1 MITRGIETKLMPTKP
16 RRKTNMSDTPDSVT
30 NRSEIVFLYDAVDAN
45 PNGNPLS
52 GANRP
57 RIDPQTQQAIVT
69 DVRLKR
75 YLRDQLDDDG
85 HGVYIRNVQEDGDQ
99 YTRGQLLEDR
109 LKAVDPDDY
118 DLDDDEEADRFR
130 KDVFG
135 EFLNESVDV
144 RYFGATMSVDTG
156 EDDYA
161 KHLPDHF
168 TGPVQFSPG
177 KSMHAVNENEEYDSL
192 TSVIATQENKQQGGF
207 DLDDHRIQYGLIRF
221 HGLVDE
227 HGAAD
232 TNLTEADVERLDTLC
247 WRAIKN
253 QTISRS
259 KVGQEPRLYCRVEY
273 ADESFHLGGLDRD
286 LELDDEHSKPDEEL
300 RTVRDLTL
308 DVTGLVDRLDEVSDR
323 INRVRIVASD
333 VLQLSYDGELGGP
346 AVLHDALE
354 DALGDAVEQIDVY
367 DEQTATLPSN
377 DDTA

>member
-1 MITRGIETKLMPTKP
+1 MSESTET
-16 RRKTNMSDTPDSVT
+16 VE

-52 GANRP
+52 GSNRP

-85 HGVYIRNVQEDGDQ
+85 HGVYIRNVQEEGEQ
-99 YTRGQLLEDR
+99 FTRADLLEDR

-118 DLDDDEEADRFR
+118 DLDDNEGAEQFR
-130 KDVFG
+130 EDVFG
-135 EFLNESVDV
+135 EYLDESADV
-144 RYFGATMSVDTG
+144 RYFGATMSVDT
-156 EDDYA
+156 DNAYA

-177 KSMHAVNENEEYDSL
+177 KTIHAVNENEEYDSL
-192 TSVIATQENKQQGGF
+192 TSVIATQEGKEQGGF

-232 TNLTEADVERLDTLC
+232 TNLTREDVERLDTLC

-273 ADESFHLGGLDRD
+273 GEESYHLGGLDKD
-286 LELDDEHSKPDEEL
+286 LTLDEDASKDHDEL
-300 RTVRDLTL
+300 RNIRDLTL
-308 DVTGLVDRLDEVSDR
+308 DIDDFVDRLSNASDQ
-323 INRVRIVASD
+323 IERVRVIASD
-333 VLQLSYDGELGGP
+333 VLEVSYEGDSGGPELLYDGLR
-346 AVLHDALE
+346 
-354 DALGDAVEQIDVY
+354 DAVGSDRVDVVNVY
-367 DEQTATLPSN
+367 EEHAETLPSSS
-377 DDTA
+377 DD

>member
-1 MITRGIETKLMPTKP
+1 
-16 RRKTNMSDTPDSVT
+16 MSDTTDTVT

-52 GANRP
+52 GSNRP

-85 HGVYIRNVQEDGDQ
+85 HGVYIRNVQQEGNQ
-99 YTRGQLLEDR
+99 FTRGKLLEDR
-109 LKAVDPDDY
+109 LKSIDPDDY
-118 DLDDDEEADRFR
+118 DLDDDEEATQFR
-130 KDVFG
+130 DDVFG
-135 EFLNESVDV
+135 EFLGNSVDV
-144 RYFGATMSVDTG
+144 RYFGATMAVDTK
-156 EDDYA
+156 EVYA

-177 KSMHAVNENEEYDSL
+177 KSIHAVNENEEYNSL

-227 HGAAD
+227 HGAED
-232 TNLTEADVERLDTLC
+232 TKLTTEDVERLDTLC
-247 WRAIKN
+247 WRSIKN

-259 KVGQEPRLYCRVEY
+259 KVGQEPRLYCRIEY

-286 LELDDEHSKPDEEL
+286 IELNDEHSKADEEL

-308 DVTGLVDRLDEVSDR
+308 DLGSFVDRLDNARDQIKR
-323 INRVRIVASD
+323 IRIVVSD
-333 VLQLSYDGELGGP
+333 VLEVSYGDEIGGP
-346 AVLHDALE
+346 DVLYDALRE
-354 DALGDAVEQIDVY
+354 AVGSEAVEVVDVY
-367 DEQTATLPSN
+367 DEHTTTLPH
-377 DDTA
+377 DT